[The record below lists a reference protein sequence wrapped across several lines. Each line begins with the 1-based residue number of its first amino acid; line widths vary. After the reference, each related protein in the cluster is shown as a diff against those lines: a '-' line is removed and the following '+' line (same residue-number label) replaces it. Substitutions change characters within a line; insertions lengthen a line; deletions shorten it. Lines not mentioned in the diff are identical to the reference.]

1 MYDICIIGGGAAGM
15 CAAITAA
22 GQNKKVIIIE
32 KNTKLG
38 RKIYATGNGKCN
50 LTNTYMDYPEIYHS
64 SGHNYIQFLHEVMGD
79 APDSDVKA
87 FFASIGVPTY
97 TNPEGYVYPAAS
109 QASAVVWALS
119 DALAAGHVEIICNTE
134 VTDIQKTGTGTDTG
148 TVYQISASDKTIQA
162 YKVILTCG
170 GCSYPS
176 LGGTASGYTLARKLG
191 HSIQEVHPALCA
203 LVSEEVPAEL
213 AGLRVPAVA
222 TLLSGDGAS
231 IASQSGE
238 LQITDYGLS
247 GIMIFNLAS
256 RVNAMLSAHQ
266 SVQISLNLIPHLT
279 NRDFDA
285 LYQTAGHRTVI
296 GLLNGFI
303 HDKLAAYVVKQM
315 KLDRKTKVSDISP
328 ETLHRIIQK
337 LTDMRFSI
345 SGTRDY
351 EQAQVCAGGVCLDE
365 INPATCESKLSPG
378 LYFAG
383 EIMDIDG
390 ICGGYNLTFAV
401 ISGIRAGES
410 CI

>member
-22 GQNKKVIIIE
+22 RQNKKVIIIE
-32 KNTKLG
+32 KNAKLG

-50 LTNTYMDYPEIYHS
+50 LTNTYMDYSEIYHS

-79 APDSDVKA
+79 TPDSEVKA
-87 FFASIGVPTY
+87 FFSSIGVPTY

-109 QASAVVWALS
+109 QASAVVWALT
-119 DALAAGHVEIICNTE
+119 DALAVGHVEIICNTE
-134 VTDIQKTGTGTDTG
+134 ITDIQKSGTETDTA
-148 TVYQISASDKTIQA
+148 YRISASDKTIQA
-162 YKVILTCG
+162 DKVILTCG
-170 GCSYPS
+170 GCSCPS
-176 LGGTASGYTLARKLG
+176 LGGTTSGYVLARKLG
-191 HSIQEVHPALCA
+191 HSVQEVQPALCA
-203 LVSEEVPAEL
+203 LVSEDVPAEL
-213 AGLRVPAVA
+213 AGIRVPAVA
-222 TLLSGDGAS
+222 TLLSGNGAS

-266 SVQISLNLIPHLT
+266 SVQISLNLMPRLT
-279 NRDFDA
+279 VRDFDA
-285 LYQTAGHRTVI
+285 LYKTAGHRTVI

-303 HDKLAAYVVKQM
+303 HDKLASYVVKQM
-315 KLDRKTKVSDISP
+315 KLDRKTKVSDISL
-328 ETLHRIIQK
+328 ETLHKIVLK

-345 SGTRDY
+345 SSTRDY
-351 EQAQVCAGGVCLDE
+351 EQAQVCAGGVSLDE

-390 ICGGYNLTFAV
+390 ICGGYNLTFAF

>member
-22 GQNKKVIIIE
+22 RQNKKVIIIE

-50 LTNTYMDYPEIYHS
+50 LTNTYMNYSDIYHS
-64 SGHNYIQFLHEVMGD
+64 SGHDYVHFLHEVMGD
-79 APDSDVKA
+79 APDSKVKA
-87 FFASIGVPTY
+87 FFSSIGVSTY

-119 DALAAGHVEIICNTE
+119 DALACGQVEIICNTE
-134 VTDIQKTGTGTDTG
+134 ITDIQKSETGTT
-148 TVYQISASDKTIQA
+148 YQICASAKTVQA
-162 YKVILTCG
+162 DKVILTCG

-176 LGGTASGYTLARKLG
+176 LGGTTSGYKLAQKLG
-191 HSIQEVHPALCA
+191 HSIQEIRPALCA
-203 LVSEEVPAEL
+203 LVSEDVPAEL
-213 AGLRVPAVA
+213 AGIRIPAIA
-222 TLLSGDGAS
+222 TLISDDAAPIDS
-231 IASQSGE
+231 HHGE

-247 GIMIFNLAS
+247 GILIFNLAS
-256 RVNAMLSAHQ
+256 RVNALLSAHQ
-266 SVQISLNLIPHLT
+266 NVRISLNLIPRLT
-279 NRDFDA
+279 IHDFDE
-285 LYQTAGHRTVI
+285 LYKTAGHRTVI

-315 KLDRKTKVSDISP
+315 KLDRKTRVCDISP
-328 ETLHRIIQK
+328 ETLHEIVLK
-337 LTDMRFSI
+337 LMDMRFSI
-345 SGTRDY
+345 SCTRDY
-351 EQAQVCAGGVCLDE
+351 EYAQVCAGGVTLDE

-390 ICGGYNLTFAV
+390 ICGGYNLTFA
-401 ISGIRAGES
+401 ITSGIRAGES